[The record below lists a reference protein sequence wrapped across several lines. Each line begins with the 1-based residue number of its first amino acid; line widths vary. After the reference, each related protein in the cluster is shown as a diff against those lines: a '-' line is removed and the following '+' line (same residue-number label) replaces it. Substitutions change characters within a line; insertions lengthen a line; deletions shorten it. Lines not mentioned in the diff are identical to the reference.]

1 MRKWKIRS
9 SFSANLAIVCPVKSP
24 KSTKNWRGD
33 SSALSLPRKSHEAS
47 VVASGAARWRTDRRH
62 IFSVKSCR
70 FALKIAVARGTD
82 ELVGDGQAQHTASEL
97 VLGIN
102 RKDIQANGFSLLGF
116 VEVAVELDFG
126 NGLRNSGLGDG
137 F

>member
-33 SSALSLPRKSHEAS
+33 SSALALPRKSHEAS
-47 VVASGAARWRTDRRH
+47 VVASGAGHWRTDRRH

-70 FALKIAVARGTD
+70 FALKMKVGPDFQKRETTSPTQYAVVIACRQD
-82 ELVGDGQAQHTASEL
+82 CFCFRETAH
-97 VLGIN
+97 GC
-102 RKDIQANGFSLLGF
+102 F
-116 VEVAVELDFG
+116 
-126 NGLRNSGLGDG
+126 
-137 F
+137 